1 MSLSKANRW
10 WLGVVVAAA
19 ATAGILVYVP
29 SGRTA
34 LADDARRDEGQ
45 LARVEELSATFR
57 QVAKRVKPAVVQIIS
72 TQVASERSARG
83 REGLDLDDLPAPWRE
98 FFRGFGGPEGFSRP
112 NPLRQ
117 GSGSG
122 VIIDAEKGFILTN
135 NHVVGDAE
143 EKTDVGLRV
152 NLADGRR
159 GIPAKLVGRDPKTDI
174 ALIQIN
180 ADRLEAAVLG
190 DSSKMDVGDWVLAI
204 GAPFGFAQ
212 TVTQGIIS
220 ATGRS
225 VGDTIDYQDWLQTD
239 AAINPGNSGG
249 PLVNMRGEVI
259 GINVAIA
266 TSGLVSGYQGVGFA
280 IPIEGIKDFLP
291 DLMAGREPVR
301 GYLGVQIQ
309 GLESQPGIEE
319 TFGLKPGMSGVLVED
334 VMPRTPAAKAGLRR
348 DDVILSVNGQK
359 VATAGSLRSLVART
373 KPGKII
379 ELKVWRDNKE
389 ITIPVTV
396 EKQPADF
403 SVRARTPGRF
413 ER

>member
-1 MSLSKANRW
+1 M
-10 WLGVVVAAA
+10 VVAAA

-34 LADDARRDEGQ
+34 LADDARRDEEQ

-319 TFGLKPGMSGVLVED
+319 TFGLKPGMSGVLVE
-334 VMPRTPAAKAGLRR
+334 
-348 DDVILSVNGQK
+348 
-359 VATAGSLRSLVART
+359 
-373 KPGKII
+373 
-379 ELKVWRDNKE
+379 
-389 ITIPVTV
+389 
-396 EKQPADF
+396 
-403 SVRARTPGRF
+403 
-413 ER
+413 